1 MLEVQGLVKFYG
13 ARCVVDGVDFRVE
26 QGEIVGL
33 LGPNGA
39 GKTTSFRMTCGMIE
53 PNQGKVVLNNLD
65 VTRWPMYRRAREG
78 GMGYLAQ
85 ESSVFRKLTVE
96 KNLLGV
102 MELLGMDRKT
112 RYARCDELL
121 DQFDIKRLRKA
132 VALSLSGGERRR
144 LEIARALVSNPKII
158 LLDEPF
164 TGIDPVTIA
173 SIQKIIR
180 GLKDNGIAILITDHQ
195 VRETLQITDR
205 SYVIRAG
212 KVLCHGP
219 PDEVLNHPEARE
231 YYFGENMDLG
241 HRSPPSPYQPPGQ
254 PRRIDGH
261 GDDADM
267 ATSGAQS
274 ILHSVVR
281 DMSIYV
287 DLTREFNAPGLNAIL
302 SSGQAVVLH
311 RLAIMSKDGDW
322 ILREHEAALEHVL
335 AVLAAREAVYRFG
348 APLDLRWMRGGWSA
362 HLEFRHGPM
371 RIRTDFVTRPPRL
384 APEELDEL
392 WRRQEGCDLPFVD
405 ARNLIELKKTN
416 REKDYAVIG
425 ELARLLTD
433 PEEQLLTSRS
443 ARDILDMAS
452 RHPGLA
458 ASLAEQRPALAAVA
472 GWDRRPGNRP
482 RCRTTRHDSR
492 Q

>member
-1 MLEVQGLVKFYG
+1 MLEVQGLVKYYG
-13 ARCVVDGVDFRVE
+13 ARCVVDGVDFRVD

-180 GLKDNGIAILITDHQ
+180 GLKQGRHRHPDH
-195 VRETLQITDR
+195 R
-205 SYVIRAG
+205 
-212 KVLCHGP
+212 
-219 PDEVLNHPEARE
+219 
-231 YYFGENMDLG
+231 
-241 HRSPPSPYQPPGQ
+241 PPG
-254 PRRIDGH
+254 PRDL
-261 GDDADM
+261 ADHRPQLRDPGGQ
-267 ATSGAQS
+267 GA
-274 ILHSVVR
+274 L
-281 DMSIYV
+281 
-287 DLTREFNAPGLNAIL
+287 
-302 SSGQAVVLH
+302 
-311 RLAIMSKDGDW
+311 
-322 ILREHEAALEHVL
+322 
-335 AVLAAREAVYRFG
+335 
-348 APLDLRWMRGGWSA
+348 
-362 HLEFRHGPM
+362 
-371 RIRTDFVTRPPRL
+371 
-384 APEELDEL
+384 
-392 WRRQEGCDLPFVD
+392 
-405 ARNLIELKKTN
+405 
-416 REKDYAVIG
+416 
-425 ELARLLTD
+425 
-433 PEEQLLTSRS
+433 SRS
-443 ARDILDMAS
+443 ARRGVEPS
-452 RHPGLA
+452 RGAGVLLRREHGLGPPRA
-458 ASLAEQRPALAAVA
+458 AHATSSARPAAA
-472 GWDRRPGNRP
+472 GR
-482 RCRTTRHDSR
+482 
-492 Q
+492 